1 MNIFLV
7 FPLLLLGFWL
17 GIILHEGGHYVCARI
32 AGLRVRVVTV
42 GAGAI
47 LARWRKNHT
56 DFELR
61 MAPWSGA
68 VELYPTA
75 SLHRARETLFVMGG
89 IFGNIGLLCLLSSLD
104 ACPLISSAFGSALKS
119 LAVAQY
125 IIIVTN
131 ILPFT
136 YMVGGK
142 RSPSDGLILLR
153 LWFLPN
159 AAHPYLKQQ
168 LAAYETRHVVS
179 RGSDKI
185 LARVALQLA
194 NADKWASTTERHN
207 SIVALEREIQSGGL
221 STGAELLLLDA
232 LITRGLT
239 ADDPALHGKLD
250 QWSKRAIE
258 LGGHLATIRASRGA
272 VLSTLGRYDA
282 ARALLETVPTGTDAP
297 LLDVVMTKIFLART
311 LAGLGER
318 DTARRLAAEAR
329 DAAGGPENS
338 PRIFILIDRVE
349 GEITS
354 NLPSEAG
361 NNSGVVQVRLGS

>member
-7 FPLLLLGFWL
+7 FFGLLLGFWL
-17 GIILHEGGHYVCARI
+17 GIIVHEGGHYVCARI

-47 LARWRKNHT
+47 VAHWRKNNT

-68 VELYPTA
+68 VELYPA
-75 SLHRARETLFVMGG
+75 AGLHRARETLFVMGG
-89 IFGNIGLLCLLSSLD
+89 VFGNIGLLFLLSSLN
-104 ACPLISSAFGSALKS
+104 ACPFISSTVQRS
-119 LAVAQY
+119 LTPLAAAQY
-125 IIIVTN
+125 LIIVSS
-131 ILPFT
+131 ILPLK
-136 YMVGGK
+136 YVVGGK
-142 RSPSDGLILLR
+142 RSPSDGLLLLR

-159 AAHPYLKQQ
+159 TAHPYLKQQ
-168 LAAYETRHVVS
+168 LAAYETKHGIP
-179 RGSDKI
+179 RGSDKM
-185 LARVALQLA
+185 LARVAQQLA
-194 NADKWASTTERHN
+194 NADKWASTAERQ
-207 SIVALEREIQSGGL
+207 SWIVALEREIQSGGL
-221 STGAELLLLDA
+221 SAGAELLVLDA
-232 LITRGLT
+232 LITCGLT
-239 ADDPALHGKLD
+239 ADDPAIHGKLD

-297 LLDVVMTKIFLART
+297 LIDVVMTKIFLARA

-329 DAAGGPENS
+329 DAAGGPENF

-349 GEITS
+349 SQITS

-361 NNSGVVQVRLGS
+361 SNSGVVQVTLRS